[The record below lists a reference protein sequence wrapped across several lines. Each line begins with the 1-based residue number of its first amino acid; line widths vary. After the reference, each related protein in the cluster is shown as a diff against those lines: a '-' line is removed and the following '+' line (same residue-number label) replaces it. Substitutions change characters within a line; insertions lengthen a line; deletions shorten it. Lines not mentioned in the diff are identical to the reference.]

1 MRSKEHARERK
12 RKSRQRRTD
21 LFVSIEALSRT
32 YGIQPINGGV
42 GRTAHA
48 ENKMLEL
55 AVRTV
60 KACIQKQEKVY
71 DRNQEQEKV
80 HDQQNV
86 QDVVPES
93 PEKYKL
99 AKEILMVSSTMGTM
113 LVRTRDLTVLASNKA
128 LANWW
133 IFDETELPTGSGG
146 EGRQVQTPCAHQA
159 PGVYKNFA

>member
-1 MRSKEHARERK
+1 MSSTEHARERK

-21 LFVSIEALSRT
+21 LFVSIEALSRSH
-32 YGIQPINGGV
+32 GIQPMNGGV

-60 KACIQKQEKVY
+60 KACIQKQENVF
-71 DRNQEQEKV
+71 DLQ
-80 HDQQNV
+80 DV

-99 AKEILMVSSTMGTM
+99 AKESLMVSSTMGAM
-113 LVRTRDLTVLASNKA
+113 LLRTRDLTVLASNKA

-133 IFDETELPTGSGG
+133 IFDETQLSSTGSGG
-146 EGRQVQTPCAHQA
+146 EGRQVQTPCAHPA
-159 PGVYKNFA
+159 PGALYKNCA

>member
-1 MRSKEHARERK
+1 MSSTEHARERK

-21 LFVSIEALSRT
+21 LFVSIEALSRSH
-32 YGIQPINGGV
+32 GIQPMNGGV

-60 KACIQKQEKVY
+60 KACIQKQENVF
-71 DRNQEQEKV
+71 
-80 HDQQNV
+80 DQQNV

-99 AKEILMVSSTMGTM
+99 AKEGLMVSSTMGTM
-113 LVRTRDLTVLASNKA
+113 LVRTRDLTVLVSNMA

-133 IFDETELPTGSGG
+133 NFDGTELPTGSGG
-146 EGRQVQTPCAHQA
+146 EGRQVQTPCAHPA
-159 PGVYKNFA
+159 PGVHKNYA